1 MSSTKTT
8 SVAALVTVLALGAA
22 GCGSGDDGK
31 ESTGKELEMGLSVS
45 TLNNPFF
52 VQLKKGAEAEAERQ
66 HVDLTV
72 TDAQNDASAQANQ
85 LQNFTSQNMDAVIV
99 NAVDSKAAAAPV
111 KGVIN
116 AGIPV
121 LAADRSVDG
130 ADVVATVA
138 SDNVR
143 GGELAATTLG
153 KQLDGKGTIVVLQGT
168 AGTSAARER
177 GKGFRKGMQRYPGI
191 KVVDRQPA
199 DFARAKGLDVMT
211 NLLQSHP
218 DVDGVFAQNDEMA
231 LGAVKALGSR
241 AGSSVT
247 VVGFDGTPDGLKAV
261 KDGQLTATV
270 AQQPGALGEMAVRNA
285 VQSVK
290 KTEVDKDIKVPVK
303 VITEDNVDAFT
314 K

>member
-1 MSSTKTT
+1 MSFTKRT
-8 SVAALVTVLALGAA
+8 SAAALVAVLALSAA

-31 ESTGKELEMGLSVS
+31 GSKEKKIEMGLSIS

-52 VQLKKGAEAEAERQ
+52 VQLKKGAEAEAKRQ
-66 HVDLTV
+66 GVDLTV

-143 GGELAATTLG
+143 GGELAAKTLG
-153 KQLDGKGTIVVLQGT
+153 EQLDGEGTIVVLQGT

-177 GKGFRKGMQRYPGI
+177 GKGFQKGMKKYPGI
-191 KVVDRQPA
+191 EVVAKQPA

-218 DVDGVFAQNDEMA
+218 DIDGVFAQNDEMA

-241 AGSSVT
+241 AGSSVA

-270 AQQPGALGEMAVRNA
+270 AQQPDELGEMAVRNA
-285 VQSVK
+285 VRAIK
-290 KTEVDKDIKVPVK
+290 KNEVDKNIKVPVK
-303 VITEDNVDAFT
+303 VITEDNVDAFM

>member
-1 MSSTKTT
+1 MSFTKRT
-8 SVAALVTVLALGAA
+8 SAAALVAVLALSAA

-31 ESTGKELEMGLSVS
+31 GAKEKKIEMGLSIS

-52 VQLKKGAEAEAERQ
+52 VQLKKGAEAEAKRQ
-66 HVDLTV
+66 GVDLTV

-143 GGELAATTLG
+143 GGELAAKTLG
-153 KQLDGKGTIVVLQGT
+153 EQLDGEGTIVVLQGT

-177 GKGFRKGMQRYPGI
+177 GKGFQKGMKKYPGI
-191 KVVDRQPA
+191 EVVAKQPA

-218 DVDGVFAQNDEMA
+218 DIDGVFAQNDEMA

-241 AGSSVT
+241 AGSSVA

-270 AQQPGALGEMAVRNA
+270 AQQPDELGEMAVRNA
-285 VQSVK
+285 VRAIK
-290 KTEVDKDIKVPVK
+290 KNEVDKNIKVPVK
-303 VITEDNVDAFT
+303 VITEDNVDAFM